1 MENKNEKLSNGVER
15 ETKKGNSLARDTV
28 RYLKTAFIVM
38 AIIAGISIAG
48 NIVQAIY
55 TAYIMNSYEYVYQDS
70 DGMNN
75 INTGEQ
81 GDVVDGTADEN

>member
-1 MENKNEKLSNGVER
+1 MENKNEKLSNGVEC
-15 ETKKGNSLARDTV
+15 EAKEGNSLARDTV